1 MARRW
6 RWSWIIGGTVS
17 EWSPIWR
24 VEIDGVVVTDSVL
37 SNLTITSGRT
47 NIYEQPYAGYCNFQ
61 IIKFDSSSDSF
72 AVTQSISIEVKDS
85 TGTFIPIFGGSIT
98 DLSIEIAQVGSV
110 LNAQRINIIATGALS
125 KIARTTTLGVLSKDY
140 DGNQIYEILNGILL
154 NQWQEVSPSL
164 TWGNYNPSTTWAT
177 AENGGLGEI
186 DRPGDYELD
195 ARSSSETNVLQ
206 LVQELATSGLGY
218 IYESATGAISYA
230 DSTHRNTYLSTN
242 GYVELTANDAL
253 GIGITTST
261 RIGDVRNKITLKYK
275 ANQTQET
282 SDSDTTSIA
291 LFGEQAQIISTTLDK
306 IADATS
312 QAAFYLSLRA
322 YPRANFEAI
331 RYELTNSEL
340 DDADRDN
347 LINIFMGMPVRIS
360 DLPVNMGSIFQGF
373 VEGWTFQ
380 ANYNRLTLTLN
391 ASPLAF
397 SLQAVRWNGVNP
409 AETWSSVSGTLD
421 WENATIVA

>member
-1 MARRW
+1 VTQW
-6 RWSWIIGGTVS
+6 Q
-17 EWSPIWR
+17 PIWR
-24 VEIDGVVVTDSVL
+24 VEIDGVAVTDSVL
-37 SNLTITSGRT
+37 SNLTITSGRN

-61 IIKFDSSSDSF
+61 IIKFDSSSDSY
-72 AVTQSISIEVKDS
+72 AVTQTISIEVKDS
-85 TGTFIPIFGGSIT
+85 SGAYVPIFGGSIT
-98 DLSIEIAQVGSV
+98 DLSQEIAQVGTV
-110 LNAQRINIIATGALS
+110 MNAQRINIIATGALS
-125 KIARTTTLGVLSKDY
+125 KIARTTTLGALAKDF
-140 DGNQIYEILNGILL
+140 DGDQIYEILNGILM
-154 NQWQEVSPSL
+154 NQWSEVSPSL
-164 TWGNYNPSTTWAT
+164 TWANYDPTTTWAT
-177 AENGGLGEI
+177 AENAGLGEI

-195 ARSSSETNVLQ
+195 ARTSSEINALQ

-218 IYESATGAISYA
+218 IYESSSGAISYA

-242 GYVELTANDAL
+242 GYVELTANHAL
-253 GIGITTST
+253 GVGITTTT
-261 RIGDVRNKITLKYK
+261 RIGDVRNKISLKYK
-275 ANQTQET
+275 AGQTQEVT
-282 SDSDTTSIA
+282 DSDPTSIA
-291 LFGEQAQIISTTLDK
+291 LYGEQAQIISTTLDK
-306 IADATS
+306 LADATA

-340 DDADRDN
+340 DDSDRDN
-347 LINIFMGMPVRIS
+347 LLNIFMGMPVRIS

>member
-1 MARRW
+1 
-6 RWSWIIGGTVS
+6 VS
-17 EWSPIWR
+17 QWSPVWR
-24 VEIDGVVVTDSVL
+24 VKINGVAVTDSVL
-37 SNLTITSGRT
+37 SNLTITTGRN

-61 IIKFDSSSDSF
+61 IIKFDSSSDF
-72 AVTQSISIEVKDS
+72 YEVTQPISIEIQDS
-85 TGTFIPIFGGSIT
+85 TATFVPIFGGSIT
-98 DLSIEIAQVGSV
+98 DISQEMAQVGTV
-110 LNAQRINIIATGALS
+110 MNAQRINIIATGALS
-125 KIARTTTLGVLSKDY
+125 KIARTTTLGVLSKDF
-140 DGNQIYEILNGILL
+140 DGDQIYEILNGILI
-154 NQWQEVSPSL
+154 NQWQEVSPAL
-164 TWGNYNPSTTWAT
+164 TWGNYNPTTTWAT
-177 AENGGLGEI
+177 AENAGLGEI

-195 ARSSSETNVLQ
+195 ARSSSEINVLQ

-218 IYESATGAISYA
+218 IYESPSGAISYA
-230 DSTHRNTYLSTN
+230 DSTHRNSYLTAN

-253 GIGITTST
+253 GVGITTTT
-261 RIGDVRNKITLKYK
+261 RIGDVRNKVTLKFK
-275 ANQTQET
+275 SGQTQEV
-282 SDSDTTSIA
+282 SDQDDDSIA
-291 LFGEQAQIISTTLDK
+291 LYGQQAQIFSTTLDK
-306 IADATS
+306 LTDATD

-340 DDADRDN
+340 DDTDRDN
-347 LINIFMGMPVRIS
+347 LINIFMGMPIRIS